1 MKLDVDLFSVS
12 NNLSLTCSLNYGP
25 YRKIIL
31 LGPMVY
37 GISYCVKSND
47 DTLKKLGCAD
57 SKSLTEEKREDI
69 FTRLCGETE
78 HCGWAVDIISP
89 MHISNCMLRR

>member
-1 MKLDVDLFSVS
+1 
-12 NNLSLTCSLNYGP
+12 
-25 YRKIIL
+25 
-31 LGPMVY
+31 MVY

-69 FTRLCGETE
+69 FNRLCGETE

>member
-1 MKLDVDLFSVS
+1 MYSV
-12 NNLSLTCSLNYGP
+12 NC
-25 YRKIIL
+25 RIVF

-37 GISYCVKSND
+37 GISYCVKQND
-47 DTLKKLGCAD
+47 DILKKLGCAD

-69 FTRLCGETE
+69 FKRLCSVTE